1 LDPLSLRFI
10 GWFFTLI
17 PAVAL
22 LVGAVILMSLYRS
35 GGLERRYAEQSVW
48 NDLVLLT
55 IWVAGLMGGIGVL
68 LGQSW
73 SRPLLEF
80 FCWVLSALSLLSGAT
95 RLYSLKRA
103 NGSAPINWLS
113 AIAGVLV
120 VVAPIVALCA
130 ATILTLRGET
140 ARQVLGG
147 Y

>member
-1 LDPLSLRFI
+1 MDPLSLRFI

-22 LVGAVILMSLYRS
+22 VVGAVILMSLYRS

-95 RLYSLKRA
+95 RLVSLKRT
-103 NGSAPINWLS
+103 SAGAPVNWIS

-130 ATILTLRGET
+130 ATILTLRGEA
-140 ARQVLGG
+140 ARKVLGG

>member
-22 LVGAVILMSLYRS
+22 VVGAVILMSLYRS

-80 FCWVLSALSLLSGAT
+80 FCWVLSALALLSGAT
-95 RLYSLKRA
+95 RLYTLKKIS
-103 NGSAPINWLS
+103 GGEPVNWLR
-113 AIAGVLV
+113 AGVGVLA

-130 ATILTLRGET
+130 ATILTLRGDM

>member
-1 LDPLSLRFI
+1 
-10 GWFFTLI
+10 
-17 PAVAL
+17 
-22 LVGAVILMSLYRS
+22 
-35 GGLERRYAEQSVW
+35 
-48 NDLVLLT
+48 
-55 IWVAGLMGGIGVL
+55 VL